1 VRGWAILL
9 KGRVLPVDP
18 ERVAARRALGPVLT
32 WRLGC
37 TGAAGSFR
45 EGAPSPMPAPPP
57 RHLRA
62 RPRRL
67 AAPLRWLLLTALLV
81 PLLTEL
87 TGVGR
92 QTAEAA
98 PGSPAAVAVKFAI
111 SQLGKPYR
119 WGADGPR
126 SFDCSGLV
134 QTAYRAAGVAL
145 PRVSRHQYGAGTHVS
160 LRSLR
165 AGDLL
170 FYAKDTSDPRT
181 VYHVGMYLGAGRM
194 VEAPNPRAP
203 VRIASMWRPGL
214 LGRATRPAAGLRG
227 MLPVELGERSNAVAA
242 VQRRLAANRICVH
255 VDGEFGPQTRRAL
268 MAFQRAHGLT
278 PDGVVGKGT
287 WGALVTYGRQRSPAR
302 C

>member
-1 VRGWAILL
+1 M
-9 KGRVLPVDP
+9 P
-18 ERVAARRALGPVLT
+18 
-32 WRLGC
+32 
-37 TGAAGSFR
+37 GS
-45 EGAPSPMPAPPP
+45 PPPP

-67 AAPLRWLLLTALLV
+67 AAPLRWLLLTALLAALV
-81 PLLTEL
+81 A
-87 TGVGR
+87 GVAGIAH
-92 QTAEAA
+92 QPTAEAA
-98 PGSPAAVAVKFAI
+98 PGSPAAVAVRFAI

-119 WGADGPR
+119 WGADGPG

-145 PRVSRHQYGAGTHVS
+145 PRVSRQQYGAGTHVS
-160 LRSLR
+160 LKALR

-181 VYHVGMYLGAGRM
+181 IYHVGMYLGAGRL

-227 MLPVELGERSNAVAA
+227 MLPVQLGERSNAVAA
-242 VQRRLAANRICVH
+242 VQRRLAANRICVD

-268 MAFQRAHGLT
+268 IAFQRAHGLT

-287 WGALVTYGRQRSPAR
+287 WGALVRHGRQRSPAR